1 MAALKDRGY
10 RVTAPRRAIARLLEQ
25 KHDGFTIGALSEEL
39 PSICRAT
46 LYRTIKL
53 FLETGTLCRLVMMD
67 GGYVY
72 SLAQVDHHHHHSV
85 CVGCGSIEEFSTAA
99 IEQVLSDISVEI
111 CCQIVDHHL
120 ELYVKCGHCPADER
134 K

>member
-10 RVTAPRRAIARLLEQ
+10 RVTAPRRAIARHLEQ
-25 KHDGFTIGALSEEL
+25 KHDGFTIEGLSKEL
-39 PSICRAT
+39 PSVGRAT

-53 FLETGTLCRLVMMD
+53 FLETGMLCKLVMMD
-67 GGYVY
+67 GDYVY

-85 CVGCGSIEEFSTAA
+85 CVDCGSIEEFSAA
-99 IEQVLSDISVEI
+99 AVERILSDISVEV
-111 CCQIVDHHL
+111 CCQVIDHLL
-120 ELYVKCGHCPADER
+120 ELYVKCGDCPADER